1 MPYKDPKKRKEAN
14 KKASAKH
21 YQNNTTKTKA
31 RTKENRMEYK
41 RMWLE
46 FKAKVECAACGFA
59 HPAAMDFH
67 HTDPSN
73 KLGAVHEFARNKS
86 WKKAYA
92 EAAKCI
98 VLCANCHRIHHYE
111 LREEKKAKKLRD
123 GDLNSDGPFIN
134 EAS

>member
-21 YQNNTTKTKA
+21 YKNNTTKTKA
-31 RTKENRMEYK
+31 RTKQHREEYK
-41 RMWLE
+41 RIWLE
-46 FKAKVECAACGFA
+46 FKSKVECAACGFA

-111 LREEKKAKKLRD
+111 LRKEKKKGA
-123 GDLNSDGPFIN
+123 
-134 EAS
+134 EAPVDHSKSTS